1 MLEINEKYKPL
12 FSEDYRYAI
21 IIGGRGSGKS
31 FGTNVFNTLL
41 TFEEGHKI
49 LFTRYTMTSA
59 HLSVI
64 PELEEKIDL
73 MGYNHYFDIKKTEV
87 VNLSTNNEIIFRGIK
102 TSSGNNTAN
111 LKSLQGVTTWV
122 LDEAEEL
129 RDEETFDKIDLSIR
143 QKGVQNRVILIMN
156 PTTADHWVYK
166 RFFESRGI
174 TDGFNGIKEDT
185 LYIHTTYLDN
195 IANLDQGF
203 LNRVEQIKLNDPNK
217 YNHTMLGAWIK
228 QSEGAIFKNW
238 EIGLFDESLPYGF
251 GADFGFSVD
260 PDTLVKVAIDE
271 KKKTI
276 YCDEYLYS
284 FSGLGTDELA
294 QRYKQLI
301 PKIKD
306 LIVADSAE
314 GRLISDIKKK
324 GVNIIECEKG
334 AGSVLA
340 GIVAMQD
347 YKIVITERSVN
358 LAKELRLYEWND
370 KKSGIP
376 IDAYNHLIDAI
387 RYIFRKMQ
395 NKPKSNS
402 KLLGNLAR

>member
-1 MLEINEKYKPL
+1 MLEIHEKYKPL
-12 FSEDYRYAI
+12 FTEDYRYAI

-31 FGTNVFNTLL
+31 FGVNVFNTLL
-41 TFEEGHKI
+41 TFEKGHKI

-64 PELEEKIDL
+64 PELEEKIEL
-73 MGYNHYFDIKKTEV
+73 MGYEHFFDVKKTEV
-87 VNLSTNNEIIFRGIK
+87 INTQTGNEIIFKGLL

-111 LKSLQGVTTWV
+111 LKSLQGVTTWI

-166 RFFESRGI
+166 RFFESKGI
-174 TDGFNGIKEDT
+174 TDGFNGLKDDV

-195 IANLDQGF
+195 VKNLDEGF
-203 LNRVEQIKLNDPNK
+203 LKRVEDIKRNDPDK
-217 YNHTMLGAWIK
+217 YKHTMLGAWIK
-228 QSEGAIFKNW
+228 QSEGAVFKNW
-238 EIGLFDESLPYGF
+238 EIGSFDDSLPYGF

-271 KKKTI
+271 KKKII
-276 YCDEYLYS
+276 YCDEFLYS
-284 FSGLGTDELA
+284 HSGLGTEELA

-301 PKIKD
+301 HNLND
-306 LIVADSAE
+306 LIVADNAE
-314 GRLISDIKKK
+314 GRLISDLKKK
-324 GVNIIECEKG
+324 GVNIEPCEKG

-347 YKIVITERSVN
+347 YKIVITERSIN

-370 KKSGIP
+370 KKSGVP
-376 IDAYNHLIDAI
+376 IDNFNHLIDAI
-387 RYIFRKMQ
+387 RYIFRKLQ
-395 NKPKSNS
+395 AKPKNNQKILRS
-402 KLLGNLAR
+402 L

>member
-1 MLEINEKYKPL
+1 MIEVNEKYKPL
-12 FSEDYRYAI
+12 FTEDYRYAI

-41 TFEEGHKI
+41 TFEKGHKI

-64 PELEEKIDL
+64 PEFTEKVEL
-73 MGYNHYFDIKKTEV
+73 MGYEHYFDVKKTEI
-87 VNLSTNNEIIFRGIK
+87 VNLSTGNEILFKGIK

-111 LKSLQGVTTWV
+111 LKSLQGVTTWI

-143 QKGVQNRVILIMN
+143 QKGIQNRVILIMN

-166 RFFESRGI
+166 RFFESRGVK
-174 TDGFNGIKEDT
+174 DDFNGVIGDT

-195 IANLDQGF
+195 INNLDEGF
-203 LNRVEQIKLNDPNK
+203 LNRVEAIKSTDIEK
-217 YNHTMLGAWIK
+217 YKHTMLGAWIK
-228 QSEGAIFKNW
+228 QSEGAVFKNW
-238 EIGLFDESLPYGF
+238 EIGEFDNSLTYGF
-251 GADFGFSVD
+251 GADFGFVVD

-271 KKKTI
+271 KKKII

-284 FSGLGTDELA
+284 HQSLGTDELA
-294 QRYKQLI
+294 QKYKQLI
-301 PKIKD
+301 DKSTD
-306 LIVADSAE
+306 LIVADNAE
-314 GRLISDIKKK
+314 QRLITDIKKK
-324 GVNIIECEKG
+324 GINIEPCEKG
-334 AGSVLA
+334 QGSVLA
-340 GIVAMQD
+340 GILAMQD
-347 YKIVITERSVN
+347 YKIVITARSVN

-370 KKSGIP
+370 KKAGIP
-376 IDAYNHLIDAI
+376 IDAYNHIIDAI

-395 NKPKSNS
+395 TKPKVNRKILRSI
-402 KLLGNLAR
+402 

>member
-1 MLEINEKYKPL
+1 MIELNPKYKPL
-12 FSEDYRYAI
+12 FSDEYDVAI
-21 IIGGRGSGKS
+21 VTGGRGSAKS
-31 FGTNVFNTLL
+31 FGVGTFSTML
-41 TFEEGHKI
+41 TFEKGHKL

-59 HLSVI
+59 HLSII
-64 PELEEKIDL
+64 PEFAEKIEL
-73 MGYNHYFDIKKTEV
+73 MGADDYFNINKTEIINKV
-87 VNLSTNNEIIFRGIK
+87 TGNEIIFKGLR

-129 RDEETFDKIDLSIR
+129 RDEETFDKIKLSVR
-143 QKGVQNRVILIMN
+143 KKGVKNRVILILN
-156 PTTADHWVYK
+156 PTTADHFIYK
-166 RFFESRGI
+166 RFFEDAGVQE
-174 TDGFNGIKEDT
+174 GFNGIKNRV

-195 IANLDQGF
+195 IEHLDESFIQEAE
-203 LNRVEQIKLNDPNK
+203 RIKKSNPEK
-217 YNHTMLGAWIK
+217 YRHTILGGWIK

-238 EIGLFDESLPYGF
+238 EIGVFDDSLPYGF

-260 PDTLVKVAIDE
+260 PDTLVKIAIDE
-271 KKKTI
+271 KKKII

-284 FSGLGTDELA
+284 HQSLGTEELA
-294 QRYKQLI
+294 IKYKQLI
-301 PKIKD
+301 DRNND
-306 LIVADSAE
+306 LIVADNAE

-324 GVNIIECEKG
+324 GINIEPCEKG

-347 YKIVITERSVN
+347 YKLVITERSVN

-376 IDAYNHLIDAI
+376 IDKFNHLIDAI
-387 RYIFRKMQ
+387 RYIFRKLQ
-395 NKPKSNS
+395 SKPKNS
-402 KLLGNLAR
+402 QKILMSI